1 MFVTR
6 SLTDKMPLLAS
17 SSARKLI
24 DDILLRKSATV
35 SSSAVPES
43 AKSATSA

>member
-1 MFVTR
+1 MFATR
-6 SLTDKMPLLAS
+6 SWTDKIPLPAS

-24 DDILLRKSATV
+24 DDILLSKSATV
-35 SSSAVPES
+35 SSSTDSES